1 MQMESLHVRHFQA
14 CLGDPLPPQ
23 SICAKVVVIRH
34 CGSPCGILSASFFAL
49 LVSSV
54 AMKTSLAAFSLW
66 REDDTEF
73 TTCKEGF
80 HFSSWASSLA
90 VQP

>member
-1 MQMESLHVRHFQA
+1 M
-14 CLGDPLPPQ
+14 PQ

-73 TTCKEGF
+73 TTCNGGF
-80 HFSSWASSLA
+80 HLNQLLVGVSGIKSGCANVTA
-90 VQP
+90 NMP